1 MGRSNDNCYRTR
13 ANCPRCHSRWGTP
26 ESGLQPYEYTFF
38 MQGLKTYVCCG
49 CLLQFG
55 CMTAEHHCPHV
66 SRPLTR
72 PVPAHPE
79 PLHLPQRPLTLE
91 PWACR
96 VTPGPWA
103 CRVTPEPWAC
113 LES

>member
-66 SRPLTR
+66 SRPLHDRYMTW
-72 PVPAHPE
+72 
-79 PLHLPQRPLTLE
+79 PLHDLYMPSTTART
-91 PWACR
+91 
-96 VTPGPWA
+96 
-103 CRVTPEPWAC
+103 
-113 LES
+113 

>member
-1 MGRSNDNCYRTR
+1 MGRSNDGCYRTR
-13 ANCPRCHSRWGTP
+13 VNCPRCHSRWGTP

-66 SRPLTR
+66 SRPNPPTR
-72 PVPAHPE
+72 AIGPCLQIPSLCTCRNARQ
-79 PLHLPQRPLTLE
+79 PQSQPQVTL
-91 PWACR
+91 
-96 VTPGPWA
+96 
-103 CRVTPEPWAC
+103 
-113 LES
+113 